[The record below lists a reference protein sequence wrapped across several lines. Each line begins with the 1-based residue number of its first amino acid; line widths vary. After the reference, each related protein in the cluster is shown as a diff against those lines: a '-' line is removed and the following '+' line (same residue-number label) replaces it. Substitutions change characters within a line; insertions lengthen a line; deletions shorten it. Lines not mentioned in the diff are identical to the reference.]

1 MSLMKK
7 DGIGICE
14 FSDREKERKV
24 INSFDGKY
32 YFLSNFFQ
40 SPVEYEGL
48 IYQSSEAAFQAA
60 KTRASFREVGDY
72 LSSFGVSSDAL
83 TDEKM
88 NTLEDML
95 TMTSRLAYTR
105 MNPSEAKKYGRR
117 CKLRLDWEDEKIK
130 VMEDIVFNKFQSND
144 VLKEKLLDTGDA
156 LLIEGNDWNDKFWGV
171 CNGEGE
177 NHLGKI
183 LMNVRTM
190 LRIEEAVSSTETTI
204 SR

>member
-1 MSLMKK
+1 
-7 DGIGICE
+7 
-14 FSDREKERKV
+14 
-24 INSFDGKY
+24 
-32 YFLSNFFQ
+32 
-40 SPVEYEGL
+40 
-48 IYQSSEAAFQAA
+48 
-60 KTRASFREVGDY
+60 
-72 LSSFGVSSDAL
+72 
-83 TDEKM
+83 
-88 NTLEDML
+88 
-95 TMTSRLAYTR
+95 MTSRLAYTR